1 MPYVLQPVTF
11 HQGSRRLPLLLPFY
25 RSKSH
30 FGSMKGL
37 IFSVKRY
44 AIHDG
49 PGIRVTF
56 FMKGCPLDCWW
67 CHNPEGKATGQ
78 VTTVRTDR
86 VGEREF
92 RTEELVGREYTPEEV
107 LAKAERDRVFME
119 HSGGGVTFSGGEPLM
134 QPRFLT
140 ESLSLLRNAGFHTTV
155 DTSGYASRDVIRSV
169 MKYTSLFLYDIKL
182 LDPDAHR
189 KFTGADNR
197 LIISNLDMLL
207 EEGAEVILRIPVI
220 PGVTADTEFM
230 EQLRGFIESRRG
242 GRISGISLLPYHKTG
257 ISKYRRFGLADRME
271 SYSQISNGHLDD
283 YMAIL
288 QPLGIHVR
296 KGG

>member
-1 MPYVLQPVTF
+1 MPYVLQQITF
-11 HQGSRRLPLLLPFY
+11 HLGSRRLPRFFPFF
-25 RSKSH
+25 RTQSH
-30 FGSMKGL
+30 CSSMKGL
-37 IFSVKRY
+37 IFSIKRY

-78 VTTVRTDR
+78 VTTERIDR

-92 RTEELVGREYTPEEV
+92 RSEELVGKEYTPEEV

-155 DTSGYASRDVIRSV
+155 DTSGYADPDVMRSV
-169 MKYTSLFLYDIKL
+169 MQYTSLFLYDIKL

-189 KFTGADNR
+189 KYTGVDNS

-220 PGVTADTEFM
+220 PGVTADREFM
-230 EQLRGFIESRRG
+230 EQVRLFIESRRG
-242 GRISGISLLPYHKTG
+242 GRISGINLLPYHKTG
-257 ISKYRRFGLADRME
+257 ISKYRRFGLPDRME
-271 SYSQISNGHLDD
+271 TYSQISNGHLDD
-283 YMAIL
+283 YISIL
-288 QPLGIHVR
+288 QPLGIHVK

>member
-1 MPYVLQPVTF
+1 M
-11 HQGSRRLPLLLPFY
+11 
-25 RSKSH
+25 
-30 FGSMKGL
+30 

-67 CHNPEGKATGQ
+67 CHNPEGRATGQ
-78 VTTVRTDR
+78 VTTERTDR
-86 VGEREF
+86 IGEREF
-92 RTEELVGREYTPEEV
+92 RSEEPVGREYTPEEV

-134 QPRFLT
+134 QALFLA
-140 ESLSLLRNAGFHTTV
+140 ESLSMLRDAGFHTTV
-155 DTSGYASRDVIRSV
+155 DTSGYASRDDMRSV
-169 MKYTSLFLYDIKL
+169 MPYTSLFLYDIKL
-182 LDPDAHR
+182 LDPEAHM
-189 KFTGADNR
+189 KFTGVDNN

-220 PGVTADTEFM
+220 PGVTADSEFM
-230 EQLRGFIESRRG
+230 EQLRLFIESRRG
-242 GRISGISLLPYHKTG
+242 SSIIAINLLPYHKTG
-257 ISKYRRFGLADRME
+257 ISKYRRFGLPDRME
-271 SYSQISNGHLDD
+271 TYSQISNGHLDD
-283 YMAIL
+283 YITIL
-288 QPLGIHVR
+288 QPLGIPVR